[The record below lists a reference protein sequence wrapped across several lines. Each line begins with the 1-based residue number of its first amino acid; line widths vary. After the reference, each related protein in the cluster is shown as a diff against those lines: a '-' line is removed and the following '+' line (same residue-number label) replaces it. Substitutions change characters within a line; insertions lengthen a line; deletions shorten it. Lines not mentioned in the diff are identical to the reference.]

1 MVYIL
6 QNNQKSGPIDDV
18 QLRDRL
24 ASGEILP
31 HSLVWR
37 EGEPDWIALEEYLLS
52 RPGALAPAPY
62 HSRSVA
68 MPSPTAAVA
77 GPQVV
82 IIRESP
88 NIPTSINA
96 NLGGERGSGMAMAAF
111 VCGLLS
117 FIAVF
122 PAIPAIICGHMARAQ
137 TKRDPTLTGRGLA
150 TAGLVIGYLVLIG
163 AIASSLFF
171 IFLMLVVGVA
181 ANAGH

>member
-1 MVYIL
+1 
-6 QNNQKSGPIDDV
+6 
-18 QLRDRL
+18 
-24 ASGEILP
+24 
-31 HSLVWR
+31 
-37 EGEPDWIALEEYLLS
+37 
-52 RPGALAPAPY
+52 
-62 HSRSVA
+62 
-68 MPSPTAAVA
+68 
-77 GPQVV
+77 
-82 IIRESP
+82 
-88 NIPTSINA
+88 
-96 NLGGERGSGMAMAAF
+96 MAMAAF

-150 TAGLVIGYLVLIG
+150 TAGLIIGYLVLIG